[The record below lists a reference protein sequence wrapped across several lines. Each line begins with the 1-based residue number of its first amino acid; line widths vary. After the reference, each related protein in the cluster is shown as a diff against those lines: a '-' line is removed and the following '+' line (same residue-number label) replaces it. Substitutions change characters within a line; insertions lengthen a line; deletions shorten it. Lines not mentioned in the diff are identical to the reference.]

1 MAILMAD
8 GFDWY
13 GAMVDIT
20 YVGAPW
26 ISAGAFTLLSTTVTP
41 YGAGQSIDAN
51 AAGTSASVTFSNEP
65 TIYFTFDMYPIT
77 NFTGTSANGLC
88 ITLNDGGTAQ
98 VTLQWAMDGK
108 FYVRAGGTAG
118 AILNGTGFVHGMAPS
133 SWVNWQAKVVI
144 NNTTGSVE
152 LRKNNNSADDYS
164 ITNINTRN
172 GTTNNYANSF
182 TVAIPGINTYLDNL
196 FVNSASGAAP
206 TSWPGQ
212 VRAVQLMPNADT
224 ATKALTPSSGTP
236 AVYGINS
243 TLSSQAYA
251 ANTIYWTYPS
261 ITFPGGTLSNVILKL
276 ASGFT
281 GHMKC
286 AVYQDVGNFP
296 TTLIAQTVEITNPIA
311 GDNTF
316 TFTSPPTLLDNTVYW
331 LGFWSDT
338 AFTPNTNNVANGNN
352 KSQALTYAANFPAT
366 ASSGNA
372 TLQSASVRA
381 TESVSNYGMTNELIE
396 NGDTDYVFGS
406 VAGNV
411 DLYAI
416 TPLTTV
422 PAGIVAVATKNFMRK
437 SDTGARTATTEIN
450 SGGLVQDQATLNLA
464 VTYQWQTVYFPTDP
478 NTGAT
483 WTFAGVNALL
493 VGPKIVA

>member
-1 MAILMAD
+1 
-8 GFDWY
+8 
-13 GAMVDIT
+13 
-20 YVGAPW
+20 
-26 ISAGAFTLLSTTVTP
+26 
-41 YGAGQSIDAN
+41 
-51 AAGTSASVTFSNEP
+51 
-65 TIYFTFDMYPIT
+65 
-77 NFTGTSANGLC
+77 
-88 ITLNDGGTAQ
+88 
-98 VTLQWAMDGK
+98 
-108 FYVRAGGTAG
+108 
-118 AILNGTGFVHGMAPS
+118 
-133 SWVNWQAKVVI
+133 
-144 NNTTGSVE
+144 
-152 LRKNNNSADDYS
+152 
-164 ITNINTRN
+164 
-172 GTTNNYANSF
+172 
-182 TVAIPGINTYLDNL
+182 
-196 FVNSASGAAP
+196 
-206 TSWPGQ
+206 
-212 VRAVQLMPNADT
+212 VRAVQLIPNADT
-224 ATKALTPSSGTP
+224 ATKALTPSVGST
-236 AVYGINS
+236 AVYGLNS
-243 TLSSQAYA
+243 TLGSQAYA